1 MIILSRLRSP
11 TQGSA
16 KCELAA
22 GLQRRNQGSERRSG
36 IEAEL
41 GIGPQAHLA
50 PQRAPPHLGGC
61 FSPVLALFC
70 LQEMSLFLLPAPRS
84 PSCFPAPG
92 QALRLSWEKAMAPPW
107 PSGLLT
113 LPTHSPLSRG
123 SCPSGVE
130 ATLSPGNEDPVFAL
144 YRCYRAGPPRTND
157 CSPSAPIAPS
167 TDWKTSAQQ
176 HLVCR

>member
-61 FSPVLALFC
+61 FCPVLALFC
-70 LQEMSLFLLPAPRS
+70 LREMSLFLFLPPG
-84 PSCFPAPG
+84 PHPASRP
-92 QALRLSWEKAMAPPW
+92 QARLSASPGRRPWLRPGRLASSLSPP
-107 PSGLLT
+107 T
-113 LPTHSPLSRG
+113 RHSRG

-157 CSPSAPIAPS
+157 CSPWAPIAPS